1 MNKWICNSS
10 QYVFRSPWFCI
21 RQDELTLPTGEG
33 FTYNILEHP
42 GFAMV
47 VPVLDDGRVVMER
60 IYRYTL
66 QRVTLE
72 CPSGKIEQELP
83 EAAAR
88 RELEEETGYR
98 AKTLKLLGQFAVF
111 TGISNGLAYIF
122 LATGLTTDGNVQRE
136 STEKIELE
144 LIPLNELRG
153 RILRGEIE
161 DGPTVLGILLASE
174 AINQPLIATNR

>member
-10 QYVFRSPWFCI
+10 QYVFQSPWFCI
-21 RQDELTLPTGEG
+21 RQDELTLPTGED

-47 VPVLDDGRVVMER
+47 VPLLDDKRVVMER

-72 CPSGKIEQELP
+72 CPSGKIEREQP

-98 AKTLKLLGQFAVF
+98 AGTLKLLGKFAVF

-122 LATGLTTDGNVQRE
+122 LATGLTTDGALQRE
-136 STEKIELE
+136 NTEQIELE
-144 LIPLNELRG
+144 LIQLSDLRG
-153 RILRGEIE
+153 RVLRGEIE
-161 DGPTVLGILLASE
+161 DGPTALAILLASE
-174 AINQPLIATNR
+174 SVQ